1 MSEHRVRICW
11 LNDTDSLEYAR
22 YTRDHVWQFAG
33 GTELAASAAPEF
45 RGNPAH
51 VDPEA
56 AFVAALSSCHMLSF
70 LAIAARR
77 RLVVLEYTDD
87 AVGYLEKNAEGCLAV
102 TRVEL
107 SPAVRFAAGAE
118 VTDAAFGA
126 LHERAHT
133 ECFIANSV
141 RTHVRCR
148 ARRLG

>member
-1 MSEHRVRICW
+1 MSEHRVRLRW

-33 GTELAASAAPEF
+33 GAELVASAAPEY

-70 LAIAARR
+70 LAIAARG
-77 RLVVLEYTDD
+77 RLVVLEYTDE
-87 AVGYLEKNAEGCLAV
+87 AIGHLEENAEGCRAV

-107 SPAVRFAAGAE
+107 SPVVRLAPGAE
-118 VTDAAFGA
+118 ITDAAFEA
-126 LHERAHT
+126 LHERAHA

-141 RTHVRCR
+141 RTQVLCR